1 MLYKVRDFFL
11 GVYMNINFALDKA
24 YETKPLQELVDAPV
38 AAIQGVSESDA
49 ELLKKAFNVKT
60 IKDLANLKY
69 VKWAQAIVTLA
80 ETEEKK

>member
-1 MLYKVRDFFL
+1 MLYKRRDFFL

-24 YETKPLQELVDAPV
+24 YETKPLKELVDAPV
-38 AAIQGVSESDA
+38 AALQGVSEGDA

-69 VKWAQAIVTLA
+69 VRWAQAIVTLA
-80 ETEEKK
+80 ETEEK